1 MQSQFNLSCIH
12 EHQRI
17 GNRTIFF
24 QLIRSHHLTSP
35 TSEVLAIQTKEG
47 LPGIVE
53 ECQDFLAKYEIYNL
67 KQFSKLQFK
76 HFVRKKISELNKD
89 KLLVTARKKQ
99 YKKVKFD
106 ELETNDFKL
115 KEYLRIFNIDDA
127 KLRFRLKSQMVPGVK
142 MNFQSDSKYT
152 LDLWTCDSCRLPGQI
167 GYRDTQQ
174 HIFHCSAYGR
184 LRQGRNF
191 EVDAD
196 LIDYFKQVLDLR
208 AKNC

>member
-1 MQSQFNLSCIH
+1 MLEKKLNFL
-12 EHQRI
+12 
-17 GNRTIFF
+17 
-24 QLIRSHHLTSP
+24 HHLHNLPANSLA
-35 TSEVLAIQTKEG
+35 SEVLAIQTKEG

-53 ECQDFLAKYEIYNL
+53 ECQDFLAKHEIYNL

-76 HFVRKKISELNKD
+76 NFVRQKISELKKD
-89 KLLVTARKKQ
+89 KLLVMARKKQ

-152 LDLWTCDSCRLPGQI
+152 LDLWTCDSCRLQGQI

-174 HIFHCSAYGR
+174 HILHCSAYEGI
-184 LRQGRNF
+184 RQGRNF